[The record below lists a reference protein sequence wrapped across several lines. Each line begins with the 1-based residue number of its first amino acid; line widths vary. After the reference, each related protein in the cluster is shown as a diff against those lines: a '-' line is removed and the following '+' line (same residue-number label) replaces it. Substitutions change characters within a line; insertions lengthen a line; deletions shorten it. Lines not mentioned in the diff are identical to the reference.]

1 MKVKP
6 SRPGK
11 NAGRAKQH
19 APHRGHGL
27 NGKPKSRVTAKSVEL
42 TPLASA
48 TEAFQ
53 AAGTAALDQ
62 LIACRSRF
70 KTSAPDSL
78 HQLRI
83 ALRKLNAVIRLFS
96 SVASIRR
103 GKFIAGELK
112 WISSELARARDLDVF
127 VGEMLVPLR
136 KKHPRDADVAM
147 FCRACLLHRRREYEK
162 SQAALSSM
170 RFNRLLVAIAQWVDT
185 AGRQRKAQGRQPARE
200 VVGERL
206 SALRKKMKRGQRI
219 KELDRHQLHKLRLR
233 AKRMRYAVE
242 CIERIYP
249 DKKSRGRMD
258 KMVAALRK
266 LQASLGSMN
275 DLAIA
280 RDIFD
285 AVMKDSRCHG
295 WTGDAAAAANARLMS
310 LIFGGHKQ
318 RPSKLLEKSADAYAQ
333 YAQTKP
339 FWL

>member
-6 SRPGK
+6 SRPAK
-11 NAGRAKQH
+11 NAGGAKRQ

-27 NGKPKSRVTAKSVEL
+27 NGKSKSRATAKTVEL
-42 TPLASA
+42 TPSASA

-83 ALRKLNAVIRLFS
+83 ALRRLNTVIRLFS
-96 SVASIRR
+96 SVASVRR
-103 GKFIAGELK
+103 GEFVAGELK

-127 VGEMLVPLR
+127 VEEMLVPLR
-136 KKHPRDADVAM
+136 KKHPRDTDVAM
-147 FCRACLLHRRREYEK
+147 FCRACLLHRKKEYER
-162 SQAALSSM
+162 SQAALGSM
-170 RFNRLLVAIAQWVDT
+170 RFNRLLVAITQWIDT
-185 AGRQRKAQGRQPARE
+185 AGRQRTAQGRRSARE

-206 SALRKKMKRGQRI
+206 SALRKKMKRGQRM

-249 DKKSRGRMD
+249 DRKSRGRMD
-258 KMVAALRK
+258 KMVAALRR

-285 AVMKDSRCHG
+285 AVMKDPRRCG
-295 WTGDAAAAANARLMS
+295 WTQNSAAAANARLMS
-310 LIFGGHKQ
+310 MIFGSHKQ
-318 RPSKLLEKSADAYAQ
+318 RPSRLLEKSADAYAQ